1 MLECKREI
9 SVSRVK
15 AACRRDDL
23 SRDVDD
29 QGRAPRGSIAAG
41 TRELLV
47 FKLGEVVIK
56 RQNMALQG
64 LLYRL

>member
-1 MLECKREI
+1 M
-9 SVSRVK
+9 K

-29 QGRAPRGSIAAG
+29 QERAPRGSIAAG
-41 TRELLV
+41 TRGELEEASSSSV
-47 FKLGEVVIK
+47 KWWSREMKSANK